1 MKVTAFII
9 AAVMSCLTWS
19 CVYEIDKPLP
29 ECELSVAA
37 VNLTEKNDSY
47 DEAVAEITAVGA
59 DVVMLS
65 GFGEGWETIGARF
78 EEKGYAVSFHTEVF
92 EREVFRLAFL
102 VKKEIEVGETVACGE
117 AYINGYPG
125 QNAKLGILRL
135 NVNGHSVTLLTM
147 NPVRYDKFVSGLLDK
162 ISDGRFVYENAEP
175 AVKIDGEPVIW
186 GGDFGFLPTSR
197 LYKEFGQSGLTDA
210 HTADDHRY
218 NMTENNSVRTDYLFC
233 SKTIHP
239 SFSGTFRVSGSNH
252 RGVVAGFS
260 FQ

>member
-29 ECELSVAA
+29 ECDLSVAA

-59 DVVMLS
+59 DVVMMS
-65 GFGEGWETIGARF
+65 GFNDGWEKLSTRF
-78 EEKGYAVSFHTEVF
+78 EEKGYAVYFHTELF
-92 EREVFRLAFL
+92 EREALRLAFL
-102 VKKEIEVGETVACGE
+102 VKKEINVTETAACGE
-117 AYINGYPG
+117 GYVNGFPG

-135 NVNGHSVTLLTM
+135 NVNNHAVTLLTM
-147 NPVRYDKFVSGLLDK
+147 DPVRYDKFVSGLLDK

-175 AVKIDGEPVIW
+175 AVKIDGEAVIW
-186 GGDFGFLPTSR
+186 GGDFGFLPSSR
-197 LYKEFGQSGLTDA
+197 LYKEFEKSGLTDA
-210 HTADDHRY
+210 HTADVHRY
-218 NMTENNSVRTDYLFC
+218 NMTENNAVRTDYLFC
-233 SKTIHP
+233 SKTIRP

-260 FQ
+260 F